1 VFAGDHRAIRKSVAS
16 IKLMNAVSDKRGEI
30 RELLVESSAL
40 VSPPDIVIQ
49 LRHAVG
55 APDSTP
61 EDLASVVMQD
71 PGLGARMLHMANS
84 AMYGLNHRVE
94 TLSRAI
100 SIIGPT
106 PLYHLAVAL
115 TASQTFARLSEEPVN
130 MAAFWH
136 HSVFSAL
143 IAHNLARRS
152 RAPHPECLFVAGLLH
167 DLGSLVLCQRYP
179 DSLRKSLLA
188 SRDHENALVQKER
201 ELFGFDHAEVGG
213 VLLELWGMPKDVQQA
228 VARHH
233 QPTLPM
239 SLPVAIVHL
248 ADTLAN
254 RTDQGSLSGFGA
266 CGKPPHPDTWKR
278 LGLDEGLTEEIWKDV
293 NLQFMETL
301 HVILPQ
307 TRS

>member
-1 VFAGDHRAIRKSVAS
+1 
-16 IKLMNAVSDKRGEI
+16 MNAVSDKRGEI
-30 RELLVESSAL
+30 RELLVECSAL

-49 LRHAVG
+49 LRHAVDS
-55 APDSTP
+55 PDSTS
-61 EDLASVVMQD
+61 EGLASIVMQD
-71 PGLGARMLHMANS
+71 PGLSARMLHMANS

-100 SIIGPT
+100 SIIGPR
-106 PLYHLAVAL
+106 PLYHLALAL
-115 TASQTFARLSEEPVN
+115 TASQTFARLSEEPVD
-130 MAAFWH
+130 MAAFWR

-152 RAPHPECLFVAGLLH
+152 GAPHPECLFMAGLLH
-167 DLGSLVLCQRYP
+167 DLGSLVLYQRYP
-179 DSLRKSLLA
+179 DNLRKSLLA
-188 SRDHENALVQKER
+188 SRDDENALVRQER
-201 ELFGFDHAEVGG
+201 ERFGFDHADVGG
-213 VLLELWGMPKDVQQA
+213 ALLELWGMPKDVQEA

-239 SLPVAIVHL
+239 SRSVAIVHL

-266 CGKPPHPDTWKR
+266 SGKAPHPDPWKR
-278 LGLDEGLTEEIWKDV
+278 LGLDEGLTDEIWKDV
-293 NLQFMETL
+293 NLQFMESL

-307 TRS
+307 SR

>member
-1 VFAGDHRAIRKSVAS
+1 MFAGDHRAIRKSVAS
-16 IKLMNAVSDKRGEI
+16 IKLMNAVSDKRGQI
-30 RELLVESSAL
+30 RELLVECSAL

-49 LRHAVG
+49 LRHAVD

-61 EDLASVVMQD
+61 EDLAAIVMQD

-100 SIIGPT
+100 SIIGPR
-106 PLYHLAVAL
+106 PLYHLALAL
-115 TASQTFARLSEEPVN
+115 TASQTFARLSDEPVD
-130 MAAFWH
+130 MAAFWR

-143 IAHNLARRS
+143 IALDLARRS
-152 RAPHPECLFVAGLLH
+152 RAHHPECLFMAGLLH
-167 DLGSLVLCQRYP
+167 DLGSLVLYQRSP

-188 SRDHENALVQKER
+188 SRDNEHALVRKER

-213 VLLELWGMPKDVQQA
+213 ALLELWDMPKDVQHA

-233 QPTLPM
+233 RPTSPM

-266 CGKPPHPDTWKR
+266 CGQPPHPDAWKL
-278 LGLDEGLTEEIWKDV
+278 LGLDEGLTDEIRKEV
-293 NLQFMETL
+293 HLQFMETL

-307 TRS
+307 HR